1 MFSCGRRP
9 TSIVSL
15 PMPRPSCESIPMA
28 SDTRVPASALVTG
41 GARRIGRAI
50 VRALA
55 RAGYAITIHA
65 HRSLDAAEEL
75 SAEIVAAGG
84 RATVVAADLAVHD
97 DVTGLVA
104 TAGTEFGPLTLL
116 VNNASVF
123 EPDGIGHLDRA
134 RFDLHYA
141 VNVRAP
147 VFLAEAFAAQAAA
160 LPDGTDAS
168 IVNLLDQRIYK
179 STPNYLSYGLAKNA
193 LYAATTTLAQALAP
207 RVRVNAVAP
216 GPALPNTRQD
226 AETFARLSRAMPLGR
241 GPSSEEIAEAV
252 LFLAGARSV
261 TGQTVA
267 VDGGQRL
274 SWRGDPAN
282 SD

>member
-1 MFSCGRRP
+1 
-9 TSIVSL
+9 
-15 PMPRPSCESIPMA
+15 MA
-28 SDTRVPASALVTG
+28 SDPRVAASALVTG
-41 GARRIGRAI
+41 GAQRIGRAI

-55 RAGYAITIHA
+55 RAGYAVAIHA
-65 HRSLDAAEEL
+65 HRSLAAAEEL
-75 SAEIVAAGG
+75 SAEIATAGG
-84 RATVVAADLAVHD
+84 RAAVVAADLAVHE
-97 DVTGLVA
+97 DVMGLVA
-104 TAGTEFGPLTLL
+104 AAAGEVGPLTLL

-123 EPDGIGHLDRA
+123 EPDGIGYLDRA

-241 GPSSEEIAEAV
+241 GPSPEEIAEAV
-252 LFLAGARSV
+252 LFLAGAAQRDRPDHRGGRRPALELARRS
-261 TGQTVA
+261 GE
-267 VDGGQRL
+267 QRL
-274 SWRGDPAN
+274 DRKRAPA
-282 SD
+282 SDSTAAHIGRAKM

>member
-1 MFSCGRRP
+1 
-9 TSIVSL
+9 
-15 PMPRPSCESIPMA
+15 MPQLSCESIAMS
-28 SDTRVPASALVTG
+28 SDTRLAASALVTG
-41 GARRIGRAI
+41 GARRIGCAI
-50 VRALA
+50 VRGLA
-55 RAGYAITIHA
+55 GAGYAVAIHA
-65 HRSLDAAEEL
+65 HRSLEAAQDLAAEI
-75 SAEIVAAGG
+75 AAAGG
-84 RATVVAADLAVHD
+84 KAAVVLADLADHD
-97 DVTGLVA
+97 DVASLIPAAAAAV
-104 TAGTEFGPLTLL
+104 GPLTLL

-141 VNVRAP
+141 VNLRAP

-168 IVNLLDQRIYK
+168 IVNLLDQRVFK
-179 STPNYLSYGLAKNA
+179 STPNYLSYGLAKHA

-241 GPSSEEIAEAV
+241 GPSPEEIAEAV

-261 TGQTVA
+261 TGQTIA

-274 SWRGDPAN
+274 SWRDDPAN
-282 SD
+282 GD